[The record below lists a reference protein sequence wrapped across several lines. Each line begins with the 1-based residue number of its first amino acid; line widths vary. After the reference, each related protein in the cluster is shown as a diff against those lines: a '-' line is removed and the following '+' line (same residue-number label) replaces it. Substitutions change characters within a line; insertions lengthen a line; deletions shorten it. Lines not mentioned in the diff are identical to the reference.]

1 MFEQLFGSKTRVKL
15 IRIFL
20 DNPDKLFYVRELT
33 RMSDSL
39 INSVRRELQNLIN
52 LKIIIEQKVSSKK
65 KKDQVV
71 SKINAKKFYQL
82 NPKNIFQKD
91 LQSLFSKGK
100 VLVEKKLVD
109 RIKRMGDI
117 KYLALGG
124 VFTHDERAVSD
135 LFVVGDFDKQ
145 KMIAVLNKFEKE
157 LEKDINYTVMQ
168 EEEFKLR
175 NDISDRFLL
184 DILENEKNFIFVD
197 RLAKKQIQ
205 TQTNDLPEFTDEE
218 QVEQYEE
225 QNQPE
230 QL

>member
-184 DILENEKNFIFVD
+184 DILENEKNVIFVD